1 MGLIAMQN
9 EEEPIVIEIKDV
21 IDLHTFLPKDV
32 PELLDDYIRACVE
45 KKYRSVRIIH
55 GKGQGFLKTRVEG
68 ILKRHPL
75 VASFQAAPPEAG
87 GWGATIAF
95 LT

>member
-1 MGLIAMQN
+1 M
-9 EEEPIVIEIKDV
+9 EPIVIEIKDV

-32 PELLDDYIRACVE
+32 PELLDDYICACAE
-45 KKYRSVRIIH
+45 KKFSSVRIIH
-55 GKGQGFLKTRVEG
+55 GKGQGFLKARVEG

-75 VASFQAAPPEAG
+75 VASFQTAPPEAG

-95 LT
+95 LKK